1 MKNAYLAPKRPAPK
15 QGGAPQTTPKC
26 KYLKRNFPM
35 HNGEGKC
42 CMGAWGFRKSP
53 LCKHVFCLRSPVGR
67 STTTPTTTKVW
78 WWGVVDT
85 GLGGLHECTGYIIQ
99 WWATLTSRWDGLS
112 QYMCKKLFQFF
123 FTLRTLPCCT
133 GVALREPKSVKNA
146 HKFVFISDINSQ

>member
-67 STTTPTTTKVW
+67 STTTPTTTKVQL
-78 WWGVVDT
+78 VV
-85 GLGGLHECTGYIIQ
+85 GGGWHWTWRAAWMHRFYYTVVSHSDITLRWPISIHVQKVIPILFYPENLTLRSEERRVGKECR
-99 WWATLTSRWDGLS
+99 SRWS
-112 QYMCKKLFQFF
+112 PY
-123 FTLRTLPCCT
+123 
-133 GVALREPKSVKNA
+133 
-146 HKFVFISDINSQ
+146 H